1 MFIKEL
7 ADSSGGYFSSKTARE
22 QGFSRWQIQELLKN
36 GEIQKV
42 RYGLYALKDVIPDE
56 LFITQL
62 LCPKA
67 IFSHETA
74 LFLNGYS
81 DQVPFVYTLSV
92 PHGYISKTLSA
103 NYDVRH
109 VANETSGLGITV
121 VKSELGND
129 LKVYNIERTLC
140 ELLHKPSELNKERF
154 IPALQTYMKS
164 KQKNVLLLMEFAK
177 MFRVEKRILPY
188 LEAIQ

>member
-1 MFIKEL
+1 MFIKEF
-7 ADSSGGYFSSKTARE
+7 ADSNSGYFSSKTARE
-22 QGFSRWQIQELLKN
+22 QGVSRWQIQELLKN

-103 NYDVRH
+103 SYDVRH

>member
-1 MFIKEL
+1 MLVKDL
-7 ADSSGGYFSSKTARE
+7 ADSNSGYFSSKTAQE
-22 QGFSRWQIQELLKN
+22 QGVSRWQIQELLKN

-81 DQVPFVYTLSV
+81 DQIPFVYTLSV

-103 NYDVRH
+103 SYDVRH

-154 IPALQTYMKS
+154 IPALQAYMKS
-164 KQKNVLLLMEFAK
+164 KEKNILLLMEFAK

>member
-1 MFIKEL
+1 MVIKEL
-7 ADSSGGYFSSKTARE
+7 AELTNGYFSSKTASE
-22 QGFSRWQIQELLKN
+22 KGISRWQIQELLKS

-81 DQVPFVYTLSV
+81 DQVPFIYTLSV
-92 PHGYISKTLSA
+92 PHGYVSKTLSE
-103 NYDVRH
+103 NYDVKH
-109 VANETSGLGITV
+109 AAKETFEKGITF

-129 LKVYNIERTLC
+129 LKVYSIERTLC

-154 IPALQTYMKS
+154 IPALQSYMR
-164 KQKNVLLLMEFAK
+164 QKEKDVLLLMEFAN
-177 MFRVEKRILPY
+177 MFRVEKRLLPY

>member
-7 ADSSGGYFSSKTARE
+7 ADSNSGYFSSKTARE
-22 QGFSRWQIQELLKN
+22 QGVSRWQIQELLKN

-42 RYGLYALKDVIPDE
+42 CYGLYALKDVIPDE